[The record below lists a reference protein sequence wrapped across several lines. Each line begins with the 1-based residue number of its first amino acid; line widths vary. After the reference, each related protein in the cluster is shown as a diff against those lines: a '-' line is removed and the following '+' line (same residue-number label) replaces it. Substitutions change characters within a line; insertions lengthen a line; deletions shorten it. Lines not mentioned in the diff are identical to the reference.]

1 MPALPPSPLWGVQAA
16 LEPIGGGHR
25 NAVFRT
31 SGLKRDLVFKSTRRT
46 EAALFWLTPV
56 MDAAE
61 AAGFTVPRL
70 IPALDGA
77 LSAAGWTCEPY
88 LEGRP
93 FAPEDIPKVAAQ
105 IEHFH
110 CNTRALPQRPGFLS
124 SLDLIEATTGGDVDL
139 MAMPAEIVALCRR
152 AWQPMQGKVGVIHGD
167 LSAGNLID
175 TEHGPALIDWDEA
188 RVDLRAYDLIRTDP
202 ENASATEK
210 TAALAWEVAC
220 SWGIE
225 PDHARICAQVLQR
238 RI

>member
-1 MPALPPSPLWGVQAA
+1 MSALPPSHLWGVQAA
-16 LEPIGGGHR
+16 IEPIGGGHR

-46 EAALFWLTPV
+46 EAALSWLTPV
-56 MDAAE
+56 MEAAE

-77 LSAAGWTCEPY
+77 LMAAGWTCEPY

-93 FAPEDIPKVAAQ
+93 FAPENIPKVAAQ
-105 IEHFH
+105 IERFH
-110 CNTRALPQRPGFLS
+110 RKTHSLPQRPGFLS
-124 SLDLIEATTGGDVDL
+124 SPDLMDATQGGDVDL
-139 MAMPAEIVALCRR
+139 MAMPAEIIALCRR
-152 AWQPMQGKVGVIHGD
+152 AWQPMQGEIGVIHGD
-167 LSAGNLID
+167 LNAGNLIHS
-175 TEHGPALIDWDEA
+175 EHGPALIDWDEA
-188 RVDLRAYDLIRTDP
+188 RVDLRAYDLIRTHP
-202 ENASATEK
+202 EHATAAEK

>member
-77 LSAAGWTCEPY
+77 LS
-88 LEGRP
+88 
-93 FAPEDIPKVAAQ
+93 AAQ

-202 ENASATEK
+202 EHATAAEK

>member
-31 SGLKRDLVFKSTRRT
+31 SGLKHDLVFKSTRRT
-46 EAALFWLTPV
+46 EAALSWLTPV

-61 AAGFTVPRL
+61 AAGFIVPRF

-88 LEGRP
+88 LQGRP
-93 FAPEDIPKVAAQ
+93 FAPEDIPKIAPQ
-105 IEHFH
+105 IDRFH
-110 CNTRALPQRPGFLS
+110 RNTRTLPQRPGFLS

-139 MAMPAEIVALCRR
+139 MAMPAEIIALCRR
-152 AWQPMQGKVGVIHGD
+152 AWQAAQGEIGVIHGD
-167 LSAGNLID
+167 LNAGNLID
-175 TEHGPALIDWDEA
+175 TAHGSALIDWDEA

-202 ENASATEK
+202 ETASATEK